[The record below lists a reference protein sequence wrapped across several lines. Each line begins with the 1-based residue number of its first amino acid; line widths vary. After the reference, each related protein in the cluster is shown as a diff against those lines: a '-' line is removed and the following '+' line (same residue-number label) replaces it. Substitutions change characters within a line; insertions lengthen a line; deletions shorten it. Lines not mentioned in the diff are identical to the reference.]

1 MSFFSHVTLNLECFF
16 KRGEANG
23 YCSFINCEANVQQ
36 QASVKVMDKVMDQS
50 EIQSDGMIKMMEQ
63 SVSPHLGS
71 KIDFKA

>member
-1 MSFFSHVTLNLECFF
+1 
-16 KRGEANG
+16 
-23 YCSFINCEANVQQ
+23 
-36 QASVKVMDKVMDQS
+36 MDQS